1 MVTMIF
7 FFLGLLLTALGLGP
21 AFSHVL
27 EMPGKRRLS
36 PTVWLAVQQ
45 TLFTSF
51 GRTLGIVES
60 AAFAT
65 RPEPSLCA
73 IYDRKPVILNLA
85 NYGEW

>member
-7 FFLGLLLTALGLGP
+7 FFLSLLFTALGLGP

-27 EMPGKRRLS
+27 EMPGIS
-36 PTVWLAVQQ
+36 PMIWLAVQQ
-45 TLFTSF
+45 TPFTSF
-51 GRTLGIVES
+51 GRPLGIIES

-73 IYDRKPVILNLA
+73 IYDRKPVIVN
-85 NYGEW
+85 